1 MRDSGKGAT
10 RRSAPAGGDW
20 GRPTAGP
27 SRGPG
32 SRAGSRLAA
41 NGRILLLAAACLAMA
56 APFLWMAATSLMS
69 QLEVFASG
77 RLLPGPPRWSNYPDA
92 LTAQPFARYFLNSLV
107 FAAAV
112 VAGQVATAT
121 TAGYAFARLDF
132 PGRDR
137 VFMLFL
143 ATMMVPAVIVL
154 IPRFLMIDAL
164 GWIDSYQ
171 GLISTELVSVWGIFL
186 MRQYFRTLPRE
197 LEDAARVDGAGP
209 WRIFWSVGLPLAKPA
224 VATLALFAFI
234 DAWKNFLWPLLVTR
248 SMEMRVVEV
257 GIAAFHS
264 TYEINWP
271 YQMAAGVVAV
281 LPIALLFLFT
291 QRYFV
296 RGIQLEG
303 IR

>member
-1 MRDSGKGAT
+1 MS
-10 RRSAPAGGDW
+10 RSRSFAPV
-20 GRPTAGP
+20 
-27 SRGPG
+27 
-32 SRAGSRLAA
+32 LAA
-41 NGRILLLAAACLAMA
+41 AARTALLLLACLVMA
-56 APFLWMAATSLMS
+56 APFLWMAATSLMG
-69 QLEVFASG
+69 QLEVFSSG
-77 RLLPGPPRWSNYPDA
+77 RLLPETPLWSNYPEA
-92 LTAQPFARYFLNSLV
+92 LTAQPFTRYFLNSLV

-112 VAGQVATAT
+112 VAGQVATST

-132 PGRDR
+132 PGRDG
-137 VFMLFL
+137 VFLLFL
-143 ATMMVPAVIVL
+143 STMMVPVVIVL

-171 GLISTELVSVWGIFL
+171 GLVSTELVTVWGIFL
-186 MRQYFRTLPRE
+186 MRQYFRTVPGE

-209 WRIFWSVGLPLAKPA
+209 LRVFWSVALPLAKPA

-296 RGIQLEG
+296 QGIQLEG

>member
-1 MRDSGKGAT
+1 MRN
-10 RRSAPAGGDW
+10 RSASFARARAAPA
-20 GRPTAGP
+20 
-27 SRGPG
+27 
-32 SRAGSRLAA
+32 RAALLVLACA
-41 NGRILLLAAACLAMA
+41 AMA
-56 APFLWMAATSLMS
+56 APFLWMAATSLMG
-69 QLEVFASG
+69 QLEVFASA
-77 RLLPGPPRWSNYPDA
+77 RILPETPLWSNYPEA

-107 FAAAV
+107 FSVAV
-112 VAGQVATAT
+112 VAGQVGTATA
-121 TAGYAFARLDF
+121 AGYAFARIDF

-137 VFMLFL
+137 LFMLFL

-186 MRQYFRTLPRE
+186 MRQYFRTVPRE

-209 WRIFWSVGLPLAKPA
+209 WRIFRSVALPLARPA

-234 DAWKNFLWPLLVTR
+234 DAWKNLLWPLLVTR

>member
-1 MRDSGKGAT
+1 MRESVSGT
-10 RRSAPAGGDW
+10 RGSF
-20 GRPTAGP
+20 GRPRALATTA
-27 SRGPG
+27 RTT
-32 SRAGSRLAA
+32 
-41 NGRILLLAAACLAMA
+41 LLLLACLAMA
-56 APFLWMAATSLMS
+56 APFLWMAATSLMG
-69 QLEVFASG
+69 QLEVFSSGG
-77 RLLPGPPRWSNYPDA
+77 RLLPETPLWSNYPDA

-107 FAAAV
+107 FATAV

-121 TAGYAFARLDF
+121 TAGYAFARLEF

-171 GLISTELVSVWGIFL
+171 GLVSTELVSVWGIFL
-186 MRQYFRTLPRE
+186 MRQYFRTVPRE

-209 WRIFWSVGLPLAKPA
+209 LRIFWSVALPLAKPA

>member
-1 MRDSGKGAT
+1 MRNPGASLA
-10 RRSAPAGGDW
+10 RAWAAPA
-20 GRPTAGP
+20 
-27 SRGPG
+27 
-32 SRAGSRLAA
+32 RATLLVLACA
-41 NGRILLLAAACLAMA
+41 VMA
-56 APFLWMAATSLMS
+56 APFLWMAATSLMG
-69 QLEVFASG
+69 QLEVFASA
-77 RLLPGPPRWSNYPDA
+77 RILPETPLWSNYPEA

-107 FAAAV
+107 FSVAV
-112 VAGQVATAT
+112 VAGQVGTATA
-121 TAGYAFARLDF
+121 AGYAFARIDF

-137 VFMLFL
+137 LFMLFL

-186 MRQYFRTLPRE
+186 MRQYFRTVPRE

-209 WRIFWSVGLPLAKPA
+209 WRIFRSVALPLAKPA

-234 DAWKNFLWPLLVTR
+234 DAWKNLLWPLLVTR

>member
-1 MRDSGKGAT
+1 MSER
-10 RRSAPAGGDW
+10 
-20 GRPTAGP
+20 GRPVRERRRPA
-27 SRGPG
+27 
-32 SRAGSRLAA
+32 RLLPMVR
-41 NGRILLLAAACLAMA
+41 NTFLLVACLAMA
-56 APFLWMAATSLMS
+56 APFLWMMATSLMG
-69 QLEVFASG
+69 QLEVFSSG
-77 RLLPGPPRWSNYPDA
+77 RVLPSVPLWSNYPEA
-92 LTAQPFARYFLNSLV
+92 LTAQPFGRYFLNSLV
-107 FAAAV
+107 FAVAV
-112 VAGQVATAT
+112 AAGQVATAT
-121 TAGYAFARLDF
+121 AAGYAFARIDF

-143 ATMMVPAVIVL
+143 STMMVPVVIVL
-154 IPRFLMIDAL
+154 IPRFLFIDAL

-197 LEDAARVDGAGP
+197 LEDAARVDGAGAF
-209 WRIFWSVGLPLAKPA
+209 RIFRSVALPLAKPA
-224 VATLALFAFI
+224 VATLTLFAFI
-234 DAWKNFLWPLLVTR
+234 DAWKNLLWPLLVTR

>member
-1 MRDSGKGAT
+1 
-10 RRSAPAGGDW
+10 
-20 GRPTAGP
+20 
-27 SRGPG
+27 
-32 SRAGSRLAA
+32 
-41 NGRILLLAAACLAMA
+41 MA
-56 APFLWMAATSLMS
+56 APFLWMVATSLMG
-69 QLEVFASG
+69 QLEVFSSG
-77 RLLPGPPRWSNYPDA
+77 RLFPESPLWSNYPEA
-92 LTAQPFARYFLNSLV
+92 LTAQPFGRYFLNSLV

-112 VAGQVATAT
+112 AAGQVGTAT
-121 TAGYAFARLDF
+121 TAGYAFARCDF
-132 PGRDR
+132 PGRDTL
-137 VFMLFL
+137 FILFL

-171 GLISTELVSVWGIFL
+171 GLVSTELVSVWGIFL
-186 MRQYFRTLPRE
+186 MRGHFRTLPRE
-197 LEDAARVDGAGP
+197 LEDAARVDGAGH
-209 WRIFWSVGLPLAKPA
+209 WRIFRSVALPLAKPA
-224 VATLALFAFI
+224 VATLTLFAFI

-271 YQMAAGVVAV
+271 YQMAACVVAA
-281 LPIALLFLFT
+281 LPITLLFLFT

>member
-1 MRDSGKGAT
+1 MRS
-10 RRSAPAGGDW
+10 RRTPLA
-20 GRPTAGP
+20 RTLAGP
-27 SRGPG
+27 G
-32 SRAGSRLAA
+32 RA
-41 NGRILLLAAACLAMA
+41 LLLALACVIMA
-56 APFLWMAATSLMS
+56 APFVWMAATSLMG
-69 QLEVFASG
+69 QLEVFSPG
-77 RLLPGPPRWSNYPDA
+77 RILPTAPLWSNYPEA

-107 FAAAV
+107 FSVAV
-112 VAGQVATAT
+112 VAGQVGTATA
-121 TAGYAFARLDF
+121 AGYAFARIDF

-137 VFMLFL
+137 IFMLFL
-143 ATMMVPAVIVL
+143 ATMMVPVVIVL

-186 MRQYFRTLPRE
+186 MRQYFRTVPRE

-209 WRIFWSVGLPLAKPA
+209 FRVFWSVALPLAKPA

-234 DAWKNFLWPLLVTR
+234 DAWKNLLWPLLVTR

>member
-1 MRDSGKGAT
+1 M
-10 RRSAPAGGDW
+10 RSAA
-20 GRPTAGP
+20 RTA
-27 SRGPG
+27 
-32 SRAGSRLAA
+32 
-41 NGRILLLAAACLAMA
+41 LLALACAAMA
-56 APFLWMAATSLMS
+56 GPFLWMAATSLMG
-69 QLEVFASG
+69 QLEVFSPGRILPASP
-77 RLLPGPPRWSNYPDA
+77 LWSNYPEA

-107 FAAAV
+107 FAVAV

-121 TAGYAFARLDF
+121 AAGYAFARLRF

-137 VFMLFL
+137 IFMLFL
-143 ATMMVPAVIVL
+143 ATMMVPVVVVL

-186 MRQYFRTLPRE
+186 MRQYFRTVPRD
-197 LEDAARVDGAGP
+197 LEDAARVDGAGH
-209 WRIFWSVGLPLAKPA
+209 WRIFWSVALPLAKPA
-224 VATLALFAFI
+224 VATLGLFAFV
-234 DAWKNFLWPLLVTR
+234 DAWKNLLWPLLVTR

>member
-1 MRDSGKGAT
+1 MRSRGASFA
-10 RRSAPAGGDW
+10 RAWAAPA
-20 GRPTAGP
+20 
-27 SRGPG
+27 
-32 SRAGSRLAA
+32 RAA
-41 NGRILLLAAACLAMA
+41 LLALACAAMA
-56 APFLWMAATSLMS
+56 APFLWMAATSLMG
-69 QLEVFASG
+69 QLEVFSSV
-77 RLLPGPPRWSNYPDA
+77 RILPATPLWSNYPEA

-107 FAAAV
+107 FSVAV
-112 VAGQVATAT
+112 VAGQVGTATA
-121 TAGYAFARLDF
+121 AGYAFARIDF
-132 PGRDR
+132 PGRER
-137 VFMLFL
+137 LFMLFL

-186 MRQYFRTLPRE
+186 MRQYFRTVPRE

-209 WRIFWSVGLPLAKPA
+209 WRIFWSVALPLAKPA

-234 DAWKNFLWPLLVTR
+234 DAWKNLLWPLLVTR

>member
-1 MRDSGKGAT
+1 MRDSGKGAPG
-10 RRSAPAGGDW
+10 RSAPAVGDW

-27 SRGPG
+27 SRHPG
-32 SRAGSRLAA
+32 SRATGRLAA
-41 NGRILLLAAACLAMA
+41 NGRLLLLAAACLAMA
-56 APFLWMAATSLMS
+56 APFLWMGATSLMS

-77 RLLPGPPRWSNYPDA
+77 HLLPETPLWSNYPDA
-92 LTAQPFARYFLNSLV
+92 LTAQPFARYFVNSLV

-121 TAGYAFARLDF
+121 TAGYAFARFDF

-271 YQMAAGVVAV
+271 YQMAAASWRCCRSRSSSSSPSGISCAESSW
-281 LPIALLFLFT
+281 
-291 QRYFV
+291 
-296 RGIQLEG
+296 RGF
-303 IR
+303 R

>member
-1 MRDSGKGAT
+1 MRE
-10 RRSAPAGGDW
+10 RIV
-20 GRPTAGP
+20 
-27 SRGPG
+27 
-32 SRAGSRLAA
+32 RAGRTAALA
-41 NGRILLLAAACLAMA
+41 LACGVMA
-56 APFLWMAATSLMS
+56 APFLWMAATSLMGP
-69 QLEVFASG
+69 LEVFAPG
-77 RLLPGPPRWSNYPDA
+77 RILPESPVWSNYPGA

-107 FAAAV
+107 FAVAV
-112 VAGQVATAT
+112 VAGQVATAA

-132 PGRDR
+132 PGRDG
-137 VFMLFL
+137 VFLLFL
-143 ATMMVPAVIVL
+143 STMMVPVVIVL

-164 GWIDSYQ
+164 GWIDTYQ

-186 MRQYFRTLPRE
+186 MRQYFRTVPRE

-209 WRIFWSVGLPLAKPA
+209 AGASSGAWRCRWPGRPI
-224 VATLALFAFI
+224 ATLALFAFV

-281 LPIALLFLFT
+281 TPIALLFLFT

-303 IR
+303 MR

>member
-1 MRDSGKGAT
+1 MRLGA
-10 RRSAPAGGDW
+10 AA
-20 GRPTAGP
+20 
-27 SRGPG
+27 
-32 SRAGSRLAA
+32 RAT
-41 NGRILLLAAACLAMA
+41 LLLLACLAMA
-56 APFLWMAATSLMS
+56 APFLWMAATSLMG
-69 QLEVFASG
+69 QLEVFSSG
-77 RLLPGPPRWSNYPDA
+77 SLIPETPLWSNYPDA

-107 FAAAV
+107 FATAV

-132 PGRDR
+132 PGRDG
-137 VFMLFL
+137 VFLLFL
-143 ATMMVPAVIVL
+143 STMMVPVVIVL

-171 GLISTELVSVWGIFL
+171 GLVSTELVSVWGIFL
-186 MRQYFRTLPRE
+186 MRQYFRTLPRD
-197 LEDAARVDGAGP
+197 LEDAARVDGAGRL
-209 WRIFWSVGLPLAKPA
+209 RIFRSVALPLAKPA

-234 DAWKNFLWPLLVTR
+234 DAWKNFLWPLLVIR

-296 RGIQLEG
+296 RGIRLEG

>member
-1 MRDSGKGAT
+1 MRS
-10 RRSAPAGGDW
+10 RR
-20 GRPTAGP
+20 
-27 SRGPG
+27 G
-32 SRAGSRLAA
+32 SRPLAQTSRMA
-41 NGRILLLAAACLAMA
+41 LLALACAIMA
-56 APFLWMAATSLMS
+56 APFLWMAATSLMG
-69 QLEVFASG
+69 QLEVFSSG
-77 RLLPGPPRWSNYPDA
+77 RILPGTPLWSNYPEA
-92 LTAQPFARYFLNSLV
+92 LTAQPFARYFVNSLV
-107 FAAAV
+107 FAVAV
-112 VAGQVATAT
+112 VAGQIGTAT

-132 PGRDR
+132 PGRDG

-143 ATMMVPAVIVL
+143 STMMVPVVIVL

-186 MRQYFRTLPRE
+186 MRQYFRTVPRE

-209 WRIFWSVGLPLAKPA
+209 LRIFWSVALPLAKPA
-224 VATLALFAFI
+224 VATLGLFAFV
-234 DAWKNFLWPLLVTR
+234 DAWKNLLWPLLVTR

-271 YQMAAGVVAV
+271 YQMAAGIVAV

>member
-1 MRDSGKGAT
+1 MREGKRSMREST
-10 RRSAPAGGDW
+10 RAARALPAL
-20 GRPTAGP
+20 
-27 SRGPG
+27 
-32 SRAGSRLAA
+32 RAAV
-41 NGRILLLAAACLAMA
+41 LLGTCLVMA
-56 APFLWMAATSLMS
+56 APFLWMAVTSLMG
-69 QLEVFASG
+69 QLEVFSSQG
-77 RLLPGPPRWSNYPDA
+77 ILPATPLWSNYPEA
-92 LTAQPFARYFLNSLV
+92 LTAQPFGRYFLNSLV
-107 FAAAV
+107 FAVAV
-112 VAGQVATAT
+112 VAGQIVTAT
-121 TAGYAFARLDF
+121 TAGYAFARIDF
-132 PGRDR
+132 PGRQK

-143 ATMMVPAVIVL
+143 ATMMVPVVIVL
-154 IPRFLMIDAL
+154 IPRFLLIDAL
-164 GWIDSYQ
+164 GWIDTYQ

-209 WRIFWSVGLPLAKPA
+209 LRVFLSVALPLAKPA

-234 DAWKNFLWPLLVTR
+234 DAWKNLLWPLLATR

-296 RGIQLEG
+296 RGIQLQG

>member
-1 MRDSGKGAT
+1 MPEFASGTPGGAG
-10 RRSAPAGGDW
+10 RR
-20 GRPTAGP
+20 
-27 SRGPG
+27 
-32 SRAGSRLAA
+32 RALAA
-41 NGRILLLAAACLAMA
+41 TARTGLLILACLAMA
-56 APFLWMAATSLMS
+56 APFLWMAVTSLMG
-69 QLEVFASG
+69 QLEVFAPG
-77 RLLPGPPRWSNYPDA
+77 GLLPETALWSNYPDA
-92 LTAQPFARYFLNSLV
+92 LTAQPFGRYFLNSLV

-121 TAGYAFARLDF
+121 TAGYAFARLEF

-171 GLISTELVSVWGIFL
+171 GLVSTELVSVWGIFL
-186 MRQYFRTLPRE
+186 MRQYFRTVPRE

-209 WRIFWSVGLPLAKPA
+209 ARIFLSVGLPLAKPA

-234 DAWKNFLWPLLVTR
+234 DAWKNFMWPLLVTR

-281 LPIALLFLFT
+281 LPVALLFLFT

>member
-1 MRDSGKGAT
+1 MRNRGASLA
-10 RRSAPAGGDW
+10 RARAAPA
-20 GRPTAGP
+20 
-27 SRGPG
+27 
-32 SRAGSRLAA
+32 RAALLVLACA
-41 NGRILLLAAACLAMA
+41 VMA
-56 APFLWMAATSLMS
+56 APFLWMAATSLMG
-69 QLEVFASG
+69 QLEVFASA
-77 RLLPGPPRWSNYPDA
+77 RILPETPLWSNYPEA

-107 FAAAV
+107 FSVAV
-112 VAGQVATAT
+112 VAGQVGTATA
-121 TAGYAFARLDF
+121 AGYAFARIEF

-137 VFMLFL
+137 LFMLFL

-186 MRQYFRTLPRE
+186 MRQYFRTVPRE

-209 WRIFWSVGLPLAKPA
+209 WRIFRSVALPLARPA

-234 DAWKNFLWPLLVTR
+234 DAWKNLLWPLLVTR

>member
-1 MRDSGKGAT
+1 MPESASGAPGGSGRRRTLAAT
-10 RRSAPAGGDW
+10 G
-20 GRPTAGP
+20 
-27 SRGPG
+27 
-32 SRAGSRLAA
+32 RAG
-41 NGRILLLAAACLAMA
+41 LLVLACLAMA
-56 APFLWMAATSLMS
+56 APFLWMAVTSLMG
-69 QLEVFASG
+69 QLEVFAPG
-77 RLLPGPPRWSNYPDA
+77 GLLPETALWSNYPDA
-92 LTAQPFARYFLNSLV
+92 LTAQPFGRYFLNSLV

-121 TAGYAFARLDF
+121 TAGYAFARLEF
-132 PGRDR
+132 PGRER

-171 GLISTELVSVWGIFL
+171 GLVSTELVSVWGIFL
-186 MRQYFRTLPRE
+186 MRQYFRTVPRE

-209 WRIFWSVGLPLAKPA
+209 ARIFLSVALPLAKPA

-234 DAWKNFLWPLLVTR
+234 DAWKNFMWPLLVTR

-281 LPIALLFLFT
+281 LPVALLFLFT

>member
-1 MRDSGKGAT
+1 MRDSGKGAA
-10 RRSAPAGGDW
+10 RRSAPAVGDW
-20 GRPTAGP
+20 GHPTAGP

-32 SRAGSRLAA
+32 TRAGSRVAA
-41 NGRILLLAAACLAMA
+41 NGRILLLAAACLVMA

-77 RLLPGPPRWSNYPDA
+77 RLLPESPRWSNYPDA

-112 VAGQVATAT
+112 VAGPVATAT

-209 WRIFWSVGLPLAKPA
+209 WRIFWSVALPLAKPA

-271 YQMAAGVVAV
+271 YQMATGVVAV

>member
-1 MRDSGKGAT
+1 MSHL
-10 RRSAPAGGDW
+10 
-20 GRPTAGP
+20 
-27 SRGPG
+27 
-32 SRAGSRLAA
+32 AGSKSL
-41 NGRILLLAAACLAMA
+41 GRTALLLLACLAMA
-56 APFLWMAATSLMS
+56 APFLWMAATSLMG
-69 QLEVFASG
+69 QLEVFSSG
-77 RLLPGPPRWSNYPDA
+77 GLLPETPLWSNYPEA
-92 LTAQPFARYFLNSLV
+92 LTAQPFARYFLNSLI
-107 FAAAV
+107 FATAV

-121 TAGYAFARLDF
+121 TAGYAFARLEF

-171 GLISTELVSVWGIFL
+171 GLVSTELVSVWGIFL
-186 MRQYFRTLPRE
+186 MRQYFRTVPRE

-209 WRIFWSVGLPLAKPA
+209 LRIFRSVALPLAKPA

-271 YQMAAGVVAV
+271 YQMAAGVAAV